1 MTRMSTWHRAVLAA
15 ALIAAVMPVRTPVL
29 GSESA
34 AGMPGVLGQSS
45 SVPSTG
51 ADVEEVMKS
60 FLVPFSRQD
69 IPGFIDY
76 FADDAVVF
84 FPSAAFAPIRIEGKD
99 AIARTFARVF
109 KPVPSAS
116 DRPLIQPQDLKVQH
130 LGDSA
135 IVTFHLGSDATRG
148 RRTFVLRRD
157 AGRWRIVHLHAS
169 TMTAQ

>member
-1 MTRMSTWHRAVLAA
+1 MSTRLRGILTG
-15 ALIAAVMPVRTPVL
+15 ALIAAVILARTPAL
-29 GSESA
+29 ASESA
-34 AGMPGVLGQSS
+34 AGISGVRGQSPS
-45 SVPSTG
+45 PPSTG
-51 ADVEEVMKS
+51 TDVEQVMKS

-69 IPGFIDY
+69 IAGFIDY

-84 FPSAAFAPIRIEGKD
+84 FPSAAFAPMRIEGKD

-109 KPVPSAS
+109 KPAPPAT

-130 LGDSA
+130 FGDSA
-135 IVTFHLGSDATRG
+135 IVTLHLGSDAARG